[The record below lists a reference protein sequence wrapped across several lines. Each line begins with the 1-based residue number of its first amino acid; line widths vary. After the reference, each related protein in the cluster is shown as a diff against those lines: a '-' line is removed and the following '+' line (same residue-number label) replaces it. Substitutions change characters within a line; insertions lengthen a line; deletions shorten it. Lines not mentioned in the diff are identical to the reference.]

1 MSSESSELNKP
12 SQALIEDVEKFT
24 TSALKHV
31 EVAEKARLPSTEDI
45 ETEKKHIS
53 LVTGVETFDKNKL
66 KPTVTQE
73 KIVLPDKE
81 GLKLS
86 LVFKSHIIHKLDL
99 FTFICKVIET
109 EKKSKLESEI

>member
-1 MSSESSELNKP
+1 MSSESSEVNTKP

-24 TSALKHV
+24 PSALKHV

-81 GLKLS
+81 GL
-86 LVFKSHIIHKLDL
+86 
-99 FTFICKVIET
+99 
-109 EKKSKLESEI
+109 

>member
-1 MSSESSELNKP
+1 MSSESSEVNKP

-45 ETEKKHIS
+45 ETEKKHIN

-81 GLKLS
+81 GA
-86 LVFKSHIIHKLDL
+86 VYN
-99 FTFICKVIET
+99 
-109 EKKSKLESEI
+109 